1 LQRQKKGSY
10 LKQKKF
16 KEEQYVQLA
25 QHIRAHI
32 DVAAIYENL
41 NASMKSVHSISIL
54 GCGWLGLPLAE
65 QLIKQNFLVKGSV
78 TRPER
83 LGLLHQKK
91 IIPFEIRLTD
101 TSIIGVQQEEFFNSD
116 LLIVNFPPGRKP
128 NVINY
133 HTAQIQQLIKAVN
146 KSSISQ
152 VLFISS
158 SAVYPDLNKEVV
170 ETESVRPL
178 KSSGKALLEVERLL
192 RSQQK
197 FTTSILRFAGL
208 IGPDRH
214 PGKFLA
220 GKKNVPN
227 GAAPVNI
234 IHRDDCIALIAELIQ
249 QQAWGEIFNACADI
263 HPSRKEFYT
272 IAAEQLGLEIP
283 SFSSDAVEFKI
294 INSDKIK
301 KRLGYSF
308 KYPDPLNSLNYLIA
322 G

>member
-1 LQRQKKGSY
+1 
-10 LKQKKF
+10 
-16 KEEQYVQLA
+16 
-25 QHIRAHI
+25 
-32 DVAAIYENL
+32 VAAIYENL

-78 TRPER
+78 THSEKLP
-83 LGLLHQKK
+83 LLSQKK
-91 IIPFEIRLTD
+91 IIPFQIQVTD
-101 TSIIGVQQEEFFNSD
+101 TSIAGDQQAAFFNSD
-116 LLIVNFPPGRKP
+116 LLIVNFPPGKKAD
-128 NVINY
+128 VISY
-133 HTAQIQQLIKAVN
+133 HTAQIQQLVEALN
-146 KSSISQ
+146 KNSIRQ

-158 SAVYPDLNKEVV
+158 SAVYPDLNREVF
-170 ETESVRPL
+170 ETENDQPQ
-178 KSSGKALLEVERLL
+178 KDSGKALLKVEQLL
-192 RSQQK
+192 RSQK
-197 FTTSILRFAGL
+197 NFTTTIIRFAGL
-208 IGPDRH
+208 IGPERH

-220 GKKNVPN
+220 GKKNVAN
-227 GAAPVNI
+227 GEAPVNI
-234 IHRDDCIALIAELIQ
+234 IHRDDCIALIIQLIQ

-283 SFSSDAVEFKI
+283 SFSSDAVMFKI

-322 G
+322 S

>member
-1 LQRQKKGSY
+1 M
-10 LKQKKF
+10 KQKKY
-16 KEEQYVQLA
+16 KEEKYVQLA

-41 NASMKSVHSISIL
+41 NASMKSVNSISIL

-65 QLIKQNFLVKGSV
+65 ELIKQNFLVKGSV
-78 TRPER
+78 THSEK
-83 LGLLHQKK
+83 LSLLHQKK

-101 TSIIGVQQEEFFNSD
+101 TSVIGAQQEEFFNSD

-128 NVINY
+128 DVINY
-133 HTAQIQQLIKAVN
+133 HTAQIQQLIKALN
-146 KSSISQ
+146 KSSIKQ

-158 SAVYPDLNKEVV
+158 SAVYPDLNREVF
-170 ETESVRPL
+170 ETENDQPL
-178 KSSGKALLEVERLL
+178 KESGKALLEVEQLL
-192 RSQQK
+192 RSQKK
-197 FTTSILRFAGL
+197 FTTSVIRFAGL
-208 IGPDRH
+208 IGPERH

-220 GKKNVPN
+220 GKKNVAN
-227 GAAPVNI
+227 GEAPINI
-234 IHRDDCIALIAELIQ
+234 IHRDDCIALISQLIE

-283 SFSSDAVEFKI
+283 SFSGDAVMFKI

-322 G
+322 S